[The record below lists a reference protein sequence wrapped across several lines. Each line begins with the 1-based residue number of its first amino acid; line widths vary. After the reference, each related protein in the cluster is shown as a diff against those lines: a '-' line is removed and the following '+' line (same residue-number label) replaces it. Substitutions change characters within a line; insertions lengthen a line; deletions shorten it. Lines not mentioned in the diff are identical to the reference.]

1 LRFAIRYVIMG
12 KMQCE
17 VVQMNTAKIIKDDIG
32 VYSEEFNQKEIG
44 DI

>member
-1 LRFAIRYVIMG
+1 
-12 KMQCE
+12 
-17 VVQMNTAKIIKDDIG
+17 MNTAKIIKDDIG